1 MHLWD
6 NRSDQ
11 SSYKSE
17 KGTTGYDTANQDLVP
32 RPLRVCS
39 SRLLFSTGFS
49 AASPRFFMGFFMLHI
64 TLPDGSQR
72 EFPGP
77 VTVAEVAAS
86 IGAGLAKAALGGKV
100 DGQLVDTSYR
110 IEGDAK
116 LAIVT
121 AKDAEGLEMI
131 RHSTAH
137 LLAYAVKELFPEA
150 QVTIG
155 PVIDNGF
162 YYDFSYSRPFTPEDL
177 VAIEKRMTELANKD
191 EPVVR
196 RVLPRD
202 EAVAYFK
209 SLGEHYKAEIIGSI
223 PADQEV
229 SLYREG
235 NFEDLCRGPHVPS
248 TGKLKHFKLMKVA
261 GAYWRGDSKNE
272 MLQRV
277 YGTAWASK
285 EDLQQYLQRL
295 EEAEKRDH
303 RKLGRELDLFHIDDH
318 APGLV
323 FWHPKG
329 WTVWQR
335 VEQYMRQVY
344 RDNGYQEVK
353 GPQIIDKSLWEKTGH
368 WDKYR
373 ENMFTTESEKRD
385 YALKPMNCPGHILI
399 FKQGIKSYR
408 DLPLRYG
415 EFGQCHRNEPSGGLH
430 GIMRVR
436 GFTQDDG
443 HIFCTE
449 DQILPECDTF
459 TKVLKKVYA
468 DFGFTD
474 ILYKVSTRPA
484 ARIGSDELWDKAE
497 KALMDSL
504 RHSGCEFVIS
514 EGDGAFYGPKIE
526 YTLKDAIG
534 REWQCGTIQVDFNLS
549 ERLDAEY
556 TAEDGS
562 RQRPVILHRAIVGSL
577 ERFIGILVEQHAGA
591 LPTWLAPVQV
601 SVLNITDAQADYC
614 REIAEKLQKALP
626 NQDLRVE
633 LDLRNEKITYKIRE
647 HSLQKPPYILVAGD
661 KEKAAGTVAVRARG
675 NKDLGVMSLDA
686 FVDLL
691 TSDIASKA

>member
-1 MHLWD
+1 MV
-6 NRSDQ
+6 Q
-11 SSYKSE
+11 
-17 KGTTGYDTANQDLVP
+17 
-32 RPLRVCS
+32 
-39 SRLLFSTGFS
+39 
-49 AASPRFFMGFFMLHI
+49 I
-64 TLPDGSQR
+64 TLPDGSLR

-77 VTVAEVAAS
+77 VTVAEVASS

-100 DGQLVDTSYR
+100 NGQLVDVSFSMTSN
-110 IEGDAK
+110 AQ

-121 AKDAEGLEMI
+121 AKDPEGLELI

-137 LLAYAVKELFPEA
+137 LLAYAVKDLFPEA

-177 VAIEKRMTELANKD
+177 VTIEKRMTELSNKD
-191 EPVVR
+191 EAVVR

-202 EAVAYFK
+202 EAVSYFK
-209 SLGEHYKAEIIGSI
+209 GLGEHYKAEIIASI
-223 PADQEV
+223 PADQDV

-285 EDLQQYLQRL
+285 DDLQQYLLRL

-303 RKLGRELDLFHIDDH
+303 RKLGRELDLFHIDEH

-329 WTVWQR
+329 WTVWQTI
-335 VEQYMRQVY
+335 EQYMRQVY

-373 ENMFTTESEKRD
+373 DNMFTTESEKRD

-459 TKVLKKVYA
+459 TKVLKKVYE

-504 RHSGCEFVIS
+504 TASGCEYVIS

-562 RQRPVILHRAIVGSL
+562 RQRPVILHRAIVGSM

-591 LPTWLAPVQV
+591 LPTWLAPLQV

-614 REIAEKLQKALP
+614 REIAAKLQKSVS
-626 NQDLRVE
+626 NQGLRVD

-647 HSLQKPPYILVAGD
+647 HSLQKLPYILVAGD

-675 NKDLGVMSLDA
+675 NKDLGVMSIDA
-686 FVDLL
+686 FIELIAA
-691 TSDIASKA
+691 DIASKA